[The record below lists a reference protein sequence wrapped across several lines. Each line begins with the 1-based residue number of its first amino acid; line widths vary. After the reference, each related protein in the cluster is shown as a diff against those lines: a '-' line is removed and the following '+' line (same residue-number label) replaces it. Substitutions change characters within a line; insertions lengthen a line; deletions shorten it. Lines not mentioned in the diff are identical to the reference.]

1 MPTRIKDIAS
11 TAGTPNPNDF
21 IPLDGDSGGTRK
33 MQLNDLRDSKG
44 NVRTIPQNAKTAA
57 YTLAADDVGKHIAIT
72 TGGVTVPQNVFS
84 AGDAVTVYNNSGS
97 SQTITQGTGV
107 TMYLAG
113 QATPGNRTLAQRG
126 VATALC
132 VGLNTFILSGGGL
145 T

>member
-21 IPLDGDSGGTRK
+21 IPLDGDNGGTRK

-57 YTLAADDVGKHIAIT
+57 YTLAADDVGKHIST
-72 TGGVTVPQNVFS
+72 TAGVTIPASVFN
-84 AGDAVTVYNNSGS
+84 AGDCISIINNSGS
-97 SQTITQGTGV
+97 SITITATAVTCHLAGTGN
-107 TMYLAG
+107 T
-113 QATPGNRTLAQRG
+113 GNRTLAQRG

-132 VGLNTFILSGGGL
+132 VGSNTFIISGAGL